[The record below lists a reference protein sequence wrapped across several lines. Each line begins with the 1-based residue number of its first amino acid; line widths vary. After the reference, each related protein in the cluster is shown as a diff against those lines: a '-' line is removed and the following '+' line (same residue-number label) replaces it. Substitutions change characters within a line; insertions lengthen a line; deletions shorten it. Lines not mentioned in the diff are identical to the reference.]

1 MIGNEVLSHNGGVHY
16 LAGLTN
22 LVAGVA
28 NIVEHAR
35 IVKQRYLA
43 REVIMACERLKQVAR
58 DTTIDVAEVV
68 DRFNGELDRVN
79 AIVAG
84 RGRDETRWHDRG
96 GSFAG
101 LRDPAGK
108 QEEGNIHRESRPV
121 SWSLTS

>member
-1 MIGNEVLSHNGGVHY
+1 MTGNEVLNNNGGVHY

-22 LVAGVA
+22 LVAGVT

-43 REVIMACERLKQVAR
+43 REVITACERLKQVAR

-68 DRFNGELDRVN
+68 ERFNGELDRVN

-84 RGRDETRWHDRG
+84 EG
-96 GSFAG
+96 GMKHVGSIVAGALAG
-101 LRDPAGK
+101 LRDPGGK
-108 QEEGNIHRESRPV
+108 QEKGNIHRGPV
-121 SWSLTS
+121 WIRGT